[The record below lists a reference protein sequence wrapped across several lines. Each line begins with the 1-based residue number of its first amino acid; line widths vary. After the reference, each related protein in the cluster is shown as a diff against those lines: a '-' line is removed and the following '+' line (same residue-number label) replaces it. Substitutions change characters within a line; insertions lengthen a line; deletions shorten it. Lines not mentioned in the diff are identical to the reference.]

1 MIPLILNVPYY
12 YNIDQ
17 RIQGGYM
24 KFKES
29 TLKSYAAP
37 LSDTENEKCKH
48 AIEAIS
54 DALKDLGF
62 TDDQKGVHLLES
74 DTLAYSV
81 AMRNKH
87 SSERVDIFI
96 QGSYANNTCVRN
108 ESDVDIAVVRSDLY
122 EYAFGGHFSSSTA
135 DRKKEAVLLKDVVE
149 KTLKTRFPGQVHR
162 GNKSIKVDGNA
173 YRKKADTVPCMSM
186 HYYYKSDQMDYVSY
200 YDGVVIFADDGS
212 EIRNFPKQHLASG
225 KAKNSRTNYYYKKM
239 VRIMKKMRYLMS
251 DCGYGCADNVSSFG
265 VESLTWNVPDS
276 FFSKYLNYGFAFK
289 EIVHYLYLHKADI
302 GNFYEANGIKKLC
315 PSQQDVDKYVAFI
328 DRLRIFFEYDYSN

>member
-1 MIPLILNVPYY
+1 
-12 YNIDQ
+12 
-17 RIQGGYM
+17 M